1 MQTATLKRMP
11 ISSWSVEDRPTEKMM
26 ELGTSA
32 LTDAELLSIVIG
44 SGTHKA
50 TAVDIAKHLLADHQ
64 NNLNELGK
72 AEFNEICETEGIGIS
87 TACRI
92 MAAIELGKRRQIA
105 QMGEHPD
112 LSTACRVHQFM
123 RPFCQDLKSE
133 EAHLLLMNQNYR
145 LIKHIKLSQGG
156 ITETLMDIRLIMK
169 YAVLNNATILT
180 IVHNHPSENI
190 CPSRMDDEIT
200 RSIQNA
206 CKLMLIYFADHVIV
220 CTENY
225 YSYREN
231 GKI

>member
-1 MQTATLKRMP
+1 
-11 ISSWSVEDRPTEKMM
+11 M

-206 CKLMLIYFADHVIV
+206 CKLMRIYFADHVIV

>member
-1 MQTATLKRMP
+1 
-11 ISSWSVEDRPTEKMM
+11 
-26 ELGTSA
+26 
-32 LTDAELLSIVIG
+32 
-44 SGTHKA
+44 
-50 TAVDIAKHLLADHQ
+50 
-64 NNLNELGK
+64 
-72 AEFNEICETEGIGIS
+72 
-87 TACRI
+87 
-92 MAAIELGKRRQIA
+92 
-105 QMGEHPD
+105 
-112 LSTACRVHQFM
+112 M

-206 CKLMLIYFADHVIV
+206 CKLMRIYFADHVIV

>member
-206 CKLMLIYFADHVIV
+206 CKLMRIYFADHVIV

>member
-11 ISSWSVEDRPTEKMM
+11 ISSWSVEDRPTEKMQ
-26 ELGTSA
+26 ELGVNA
-32 LTDAELLSIVIG
+32 LTDAELLSVIIG

-50 TAVDIAKHLLADHQ
+50 SAVDIAKHLLADHQ
-64 NNLNELGK
+64 NNINELGQ
-72 AEFNEICETEGIGIS
+72 AEFNEICETEGIGTS

-169 YAVLNNATILT
+169 YAVINNATILT

-206 CKLMLIYFADHVIV
+206 CKLMRIYFADHVIV

>member
-1 MQTATLKRMP
+1 MQTAAVKRLP
-11 ISSWSVEDRPTEKMM
+11 ISSWSMEDRPSDKMI

-50 TAVDIAKHLLADHQ
+50 SAVDIAKHLLADHQ
-64 NNLNELGK
+64 NNLHELGK
-72 AEFNEICETEGIGIS
+72 AELSI
-87 TACRI
+87 ACRI
-92 MAAIELGKRRQIA
+92 MAAIELGKRRQMA

-123 RPFCQDLKSE
+123 QPFCQDLKSE

-145 LIKHIKLSQGG
+145 LIKHVKLSQGG

-169 YAVLNNATILT
+169 YAVTNNATILT
-180 IVHNHPSENI
+180 VVHNHPSDNPR
-190 CPSRMDDEIT
+190 PSRVDDEIT
-200 RSIQNA
+200 KSINNA
-206 CKLMLIYFADHVIV
+206 CKVMRIHFCDHVIV
-220 CTENY
+220 CSQEY

-231 GKI
+231 GKL

>member
-72 AEFNEICETEGIGIS
+72 AEFNEICETEGIGTS

-169 YAVLNNATILT
+169 YAVINNATILT

-206 CKLMLIYFADHVIV
+206 CKLMRIFFADHVIV

>member
-1 MQTATLKRMP
+1 MQTAAVKRLP
-11 ISSWSVEDRPTEKMM
+11 ISSWSMEDRPSDKMI
-26 ELGTSA
+26 ELGTNA

-50 TAVDIAKHLLADHQ
+50 SAVDIAKHLLADHQ
-64 NNLNELGK
+64 NNLHELGK
-72 AEFNEICETEGIGIS
+72 AEFNEICETEGIGTSI
-87 TACRI
+87 ACRI
-92 MAAIELGKRRQIA
+92 MAAIELGKRRQMA

-123 RPFCQDLKSE
+123 QPFCQDLKVE

-145 LIKHIKLSQGG
+145 LIKHI
-156 ITETLMDIRLIMK
+156 RLIMK

-180 IVHNHPSENI
+180 VCHNHPSENT

-200 RSIQNA
+200 KAIQNA
-206 CKLMLIYFADHVIV
+206 CKLMRIYFADHVIV

-231 GKI
+231 GKV

>member
-1 MQTATLKRMP
+1 M
-11 ISSWSVEDRPTEKMM
+11 
-26 ELGTSA
+26 
-32 LTDAELLSIVIG
+32 
-44 SGTHKA
+44 
-50 TAVDIAKHLLADHQ
+50 DIAKHLLADHQ

-206 CKLMLIYFADHVIV
+206 CKLMRIYFADHVIV

>member
-72 AEFNEICETEGIGIS
+72 AEFNEICETEGIGTS

-169 YAVLNNATILT
+169 YAVINNATILT

-206 CKLMLIYFADHVIV
+206 CKLMRIYFADHVIV

>member
-11 ISSWSVEDRPTEKMM
+11 ISSWSVEDRPTEKMQ
-26 ELGTSA
+26 ELGVNA
-32 LTDAELLSIVIG
+32 LTDAELLSIIIG

-50 TAVDIAKHLLADHQ
+50 SAVDIAKNLLAEHQ

-72 AEFNEICETEGIGIS
+72 AEFYEICETEGIGTS

-92 MAAIELGKRRQIA
+92 MAAIELGKRRQMA
-105 QMGEHPD
+105 QMGDHPD
-112 LSTACRVHQFM
+112 LSTAFRVHQFM
-123 RPFCQDLKSE
+123 RPFCQDLKVE

-145 LIKHIKLSQGG
+145 LIKHIKLSQGS

-180 IVHNHPSENI
+180 VCHNHPSENT

-200 RSIQNA
+200 RAIQNA
-206 CKLMLIYFADHVIV
+206 CKLMRIHFADHVIV

-231 GKI
+231 GKV

>member
-1 MQTATLKRMP
+1 MQTAAVKRLP
-11 ISSWSVEDRPTEKMM
+11 ISSWSMEDRPSDKMI
-26 ELGTSA
+26 ELGTNA

-50 TAVDIAKHLLADHQ
+50 SAVDIAKHLLADHQ
-64 NNLNELGK
+64 NNLHELGK
-72 AEFNEICETEGIGIS
+72 AEFNEICETEGIGTSI
-87 TACRI
+87 ACRI
-92 MAAIELGKRRQIA
+92 MAAIELGKRRQMA

-123 RPFCQDLKSE
+123 QPFCQDLKVE
-133 EAHLLLMNQNYR
+133 EAQNYR
-145 LIKHIKLSQGG
+145 LIKHIKLSQGS

-180 IVHNHPSENI
+180 VCHNHPSENT

-200 RSIQNA
+200 KAIQNA
-206 CKLMLIYFADHVIV
+206 CKLMRIYFADHVIV

-231 GKI
+231 GKV